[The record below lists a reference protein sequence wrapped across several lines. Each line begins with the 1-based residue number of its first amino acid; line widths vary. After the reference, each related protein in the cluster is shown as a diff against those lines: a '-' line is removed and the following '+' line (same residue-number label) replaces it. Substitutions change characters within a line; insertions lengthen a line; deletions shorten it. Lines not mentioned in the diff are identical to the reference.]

1 MKRFLLGAALAASAF
16 AAVSQPASPAVADYP
31 AKPMHMLL
39 PFSAGG
45 GGDVL
50 GRLLAERMG
59 KRLNQSIFVDNK
71 PGAAGTIGT
80 QTVAAAAPDGYTI
93 TIGGMSTHTL
103 APATYPKLPYDPV
116 KDFTAI
122 GRIGTSA
129 ILMVAAKDF
138 PANDIRQF
146 VAMARAKPGV
156 QYASW
161 GPAST
166 GHFCGEVLAQKAGVQ
181 LQHVPFKGASQIM
194 TDILG
199 GHIGVGFVDMATGTP
214 FVKDGRVKA
223 LGVCTQRSPS
233 LPDVAS
239 YKEQGI
245 DFDQTLGWVMYVPA
259 GVPKPIV
266 DKLSGAL
273 QATLK
278 EPEVKSKLLALGITA
293 DFLPGEEQMA
303 ANVRDIPVWRQ
314 IAVDAKLKVE

>member
-1 MKRFLLGAALAASAF
+1 MKTYVLGAVLAAAC
-16 AAVSQPASPAVADYP
+16 AVATAQPAAAPADYP
-31 AKPMHMLL
+31 SKPVHLLL

-59 KRLNQSIFVDNK
+59 KRLNQPFVVDNK

-80 QTVAAAAPDGYTI
+80 HTVATSPADGYTI

-103 APATYPKLPYDPV
+103 APATYPKLPYDPL
-116 KDFTAI
+116 KDFATI

-129 ILMVAAKDF
+129 IVMVAAKDF
-138 PANDIRQF
+138 PANDIKEF
-146 VAMARAKPGV
+146 VALAKAKPGV

-161 GPAST
+161 GPGST

-181 LQHVPFKGASQIM
+181 LTHVPFKGASQIM

-199 GHIGVGFVDMATGTP
+199 GHIGAGFVDMATGTP
-214 FVKDGRVKA
+214 FVKEGRVKA

-245 DFDQTLGWVMYVPA
+245 DFDKTLSWVMYAPA

-266 DKLSGAL
+266 DKLAAAL

-278 EPEVKSKLLALGITA
+278 EPEVVSKLVALGITA
-293 DFLPGEEQMA
+293 DYLPGAEQAA
-303 ANVRDIPVWRQ
+303 ANAIDIPIWRK
-314 IAVDAKLKVE
+314 IAQDANLKLE

>member
-1 MKRFLLGAALAASAF
+1 MKTYVLGAVLAAAC
-16 AAVSQPASPAVADYP
+16 AVATAQPAAAPADYP
-31 AKPMHMLL
+31 SKPVHLLL

-50 GRLLAERMG
+50 GRLLADRMG
-59 KRLNQSIFVDNK
+59 KRLNQPFVVDNK

-80 QTVAAAAPDGYTI
+80 HTVATSPADGYTI

-103 APATYPKLPYDPV
+103 APATYPKLPYDPL
-116 KDFTAI
+116 KDFATI

-129 ILMVAAKDF
+129 IVMVAAKDF
-138 PANDIRQF
+138 PANDIKEF
-146 VAMARAKPGV
+146 VALAKAKPGV

-161 GPAST
+161 GPGST

-181 LQHVPFKGASQIM
+181 LTHVPFKGASQIM

-214 FVKDGRVKA
+214 FVKEGRVKA

-245 DFDQTLGWVMYVPA
+245 DFDKTLSWVMYAPA

-266 DKLSGAL
+266 DKLAAAL

-278 EPEVKSKLLALGITA
+278 EPEVVSKLVALGITA
-293 DFLPGEEQMA
+293 DYLSGAEQAA
-303 ANVRDIPVWRQ
+303 ANVIDIPIWRK
-314 IAVDAKLKVE
+314 IAQDANLKLE

>member
-1 MKRFLLGAALAASAF
+1 MKTYVLGAVLAAAC
-16 AAVSQPASPAVADYP
+16 AVATAQPAAAPTDYP
-31 AKPMHMLL
+31 SKPVHLLL

-59 KRLNQSIFVDNK
+59 KRLNQPFVVDNK

-80 QTVAAAAPDGYTI
+80 HTVATSPADGYTI

-103 APATYPKLPYDPV
+103 APATYPKLPYDPL
-116 KDFTAI
+116 KDFATI

-129 ILMVAAKDF
+129 IVMVAAKDF
-138 PANDIRQF
+138 PGNDIKEF
-146 VAMARAKPGV
+146 VALAKAKPGV

-161 GPAST
+161 GPGST

-181 LQHVPFKGASQIM
+181 LTHVPFKGASQIM

-214 FVKDGRVKA
+214 FVKEGRVKA

-245 DFDQTLGWVMYVPA
+245 DFDKTLSWVMYAPA

-266 DKLSGAL
+266 DKLAAAL

-278 EPEVKSKLLALGITA
+278 EPEVVSKLVALGITA
-293 DFLPGEEQMA
+293 DYLSGAEQAA
-303 ANVRDIPVWRQ
+303 ANAIDIPIWRK
-314 IAVDAKLKVE
+314 IAQDANLKLE

>member
-1 MKRFLLGAALAASAF
+1 MKTYVLGAVLAAACAV
-16 AAVSQPASPAVADYP
+16 AAAQPVAATADYP
-31 AKPMHMLL
+31 SKPVHLLL

-50 GRLLAERMG
+50 GRLLADRMG
-59 KRLNQSIFVDNK
+59 KRLNQPFVVDNK

-80 QTVAAAAPDGYTI
+80 HTVATSPADGYTI

-103 APATYPKLPYDPV
+103 APATYPKLPYDPL
-116 KDFTAI
+116 KDFATI

-129 ILMVAAKDF
+129 IVMVAAKDF
-138 PANDIRQF
+138 PANDIKEF
-146 VAMARAKPGV
+146 VALAKSKPGV

-161 GPAST
+161 GPGST

-181 LQHVPFKGASQIM
+181 LTHVPFKGASQIM

-214 FVKDGRVKA
+214 FVKEGRVKA

-245 DFDQTLGWVMYVPA
+245 DFDKTLSWVMYAPA
-259 GVPKPIV
+259 GVPRPIL
-266 DKLSGAL
+266 DKLAAAL

-278 EPEVKSKLLALGITA
+278 EPEVVSKLVALGITA
-293 DFLPGEEQMA
+293 DYLSGVEQAA
-303 ANVRDIPVWRQ
+303 ANAVDIPIWRK
-314 IAVDAKLKVE
+314 IAQDANLKLE

>member
-1 MKRFLLGAALAASAF
+1 MKTYVLGAVLAAAC
-16 AAVSQPASPAVADYP
+16 AVATAQPAAAIADYP
-31 AKPMHMLL
+31 SRPVHLLL

-50 GRLLAERMG
+50 GRLLADRMG
-59 KRLNQSIFVDNK
+59 KRLNQPFVVDNK

-80 QTVAAAAPDGYTI
+80 HTVATSPADGYTI

-103 APATYPKLPYDPV
+103 APATYPKLPYDPL
-116 KDFTAI
+116 KDFATI

-129 ILMVAAKDF
+129 IVMVAAKDF
-138 PANDIRQF
+138 PANNIKEF
-146 VAMARAKPGV
+146 VALAKAKPGV

-161 GPAST
+161 GPGST

-181 LQHVPFKGASQIM
+181 LTHVPFKGASQIM

-214 FVKDGRVKA
+214 FVKEGRVKA

-245 DFDQTLGWVMYVPA
+245 DFDKTLSWVMYAPA
-259 GVPKPIV
+259 GVPRPIV
-266 DKLSGAL
+266 DKLAAAL

-278 EPEVKSKLLALGITA
+278 EPEVVSKLVALGITA
-293 DFLPGEEQMA
+293 DYLSGAEQAA
-303 ANVRDIPVWRQ
+303 ANAVDIPIWRK
-314 IAVDAKLKVE
+314 IAQDANLKLE

>member
-1 MKRFLLGAALAASAF
+1 MKTYVLGAVLAAACAVAAAQPAAASA
-16 AAVSQPASPAVADYP
+16 DYP
-31 AKPMHMLL
+31 NKPVHLLL

-50 GRLLAERMG
+50 GRILADRMG

-80 QTVAAAAPDGYTI
+80 HAVATSPADGYTI

-103 APATYPKLPYDPV
+103 APATYPKLPYDPL
-116 KDFTAI
+116 KDFATI

-129 ILMVAAKDF
+129 IVMVAAKDF
-138 PANDIRQF
+138 PANDIKEF
-146 VAMARAKPGV
+146 VALAKAKPGV

-161 GPAST
+161 GPGST

-181 LQHVPFKGASQIM
+181 LTHVPFKGASQIM

-214 FVKDGRVKA
+214 FVKEGRVKA

-245 DFDQTLGWVMYVPA
+245 DFDKTLSWVMYAPA

-266 DKLSGAL
+266 DKLAGAL

-278 EPEVKSKLLALGITA
+278 EPEVVSKLVALGITA
-293 DFLPGEEQMA
+293 DYLSGAEQA
-303 ANVRDIPVWRQ
+303 TANAIDIPIWRK
-314 IAVDAKLKVE
+314 IAQDANLKLE

>member
-1 MKRFLLGAALAASAF
+1 MKTYVLGAVLAAACAVV
-16 AAVSQPASPAVADYP
+16 AAQPATATADYP
-31 AKPMHMLL
+31 SKPVHLLL

-50 GRLLAERMG
+50 GRLLADRMG
-59 KRLNQSIFVDNK
+59 KRLNQPFVVDNK

-80 QTVAAAAPDGYTI
+80 HTVATSPADGYTI

-103 APATYPKLPYDPV
+103 APATYPKLPYDPL
-116 KDFTAI
+116 KDFATI

-129 ILMVAAKDF
+129 IVMVAAKDF
-138 PANDIRQF
+138 PANDIKEF
-146 VAMARAKPGV
+146 VALAKAKPGV

-161 GPAST
+161 GPGST

-181 LQHVPFKGASQIM
+181 LTHVPFKGASQIM

-214 FVKDGRVKA
+214 FVKEGRVKA

-245 DFDQTLGWVMYVPA
+245 DFDKKLSWVMYAPA

-266 DKLSGAL
+266 DKLAAAL

-278 EPEVKSKLLALGITA
+278 EPEVVSKLVALGITA
-293 DFLPGEEQMA
+293 DYLSGAEQAA
-303 ANVRDIPVWRQ
+303 ANAIDIPIWRK
-314 IAVDAKLKVE
+314 IAQDANLKLE

>member
-1 MKRFLLGAALAASAF
+1 MKTYVLGAVLAAACAV
-16 AAVSQPASPAVADYP
+16 AAAQPAVAPADYP
-31 AKPMHMLL
+31 SKPVHLLL

-50 GRLLAERMG
+50 GRLLADRMG
-59 KRLNQSIFVDNK
+59 KRLNQPFVVDNK

-80 QTVAAAAPDGYTI
+80 HTVATSPADGYTI

-103 APATYPKLPYDPV
+103 APATYPKLPYDPL
-116 KDFTAI
+116 KDFATI

-129 ILMVAAKDF
+129 IVMVAAKDF
-138 PANDIRQF
+138 PANDIKEF
-146 VAMARAKPGV
+146 VALAKAKPGV

-161 GPAST
+161 GPGST

-181 LQHVPFKGASQIM
+181 LTHVPFKGASQIM

-214 FVKDGRVKA
+214 FVKEGRVKA

-245 DFDQTLGWVMYVPA
+245 DFDKTLSWVMYAPA

-266 DKLSGAL
+266 DKLAAAL

-278 EPEVKSKLLALGITA
+278 EPEVVSKLVALGITA
-293 DFLPGEEQMA
+293 DYLSGAEQAA
-303 ANVRDIPVWRQ
+303 ANAIDIPIWRK
-314 IAVDAKLKVE
+314 IAQDANLKLE

>member
-1 MKRFLLGAALAASAF
+1 MKTYVLGAVLAAACAV
-16 AAVSQPASPAVADYP
+16 AAAQPAATPADYP
-31 AKPMHMLL
+31 SKPVHLLL

-50 GRLLAERMG
+50 GRILADRMG
-59 KRLNQSIFVDNK
+59 KRLNQPFVVDNK

-80 QTVAAAAPDGYTI
+80 HTVATSPADGYTI

-103 APATYPKLPYDPV
+103 APATYPKLPYDPL
-116 KDFTAI
+116 KDFATI

-129 ILMVAAKDF
+129 IVMVAAKDF
-138 PANDIRQF
+138 PANDIREF
-146 VAMARAKPGV
+146 VALAKAKPGV

-161 GPAST
+161 GPGST

-181 LQHVPFKGASQIM
+181 LTHVPFKGASQIM

-214 FVKDGRVKA
+214 FVKEGRVKA

-245 DFDQTLGWVMYVPA
+245 DFDKTLSWVMYAPA

-266 DKLSGAL
+266 DKLAAAL

-278 EPEVKSKLLALGITA
+278 EPEVVSKLVALGITA
-293 DFLPGEEQMA
+293 DYLSGAEQAA
-303 ANVRDIPVWRQ
+303 ANAIDIPIWRK
-314 IAVDAKLKVE
+314 IAQDANLKLE

>member
-1 MKRFLLGAALAASAF
+1 MKTYVLGAVLAAACAV
-16 AAVSQPASPAVADYP
+16 AAAQPAAAPADYP
-31 AKPMHMLL
+31 NKPVHLLL

-50 GRLLAERMG
+50 GRILADRMG
-59 KRLNQSIFVDNK
+59 KRLNQPFVVDNK

-80 QTVAAAAPDGYTI
+80 HTVATSPADGYTI

-103 APATYPKLPYDPV
+103 APATYPKLPYDPL
-116 KDFTAI
+116 KDFATI

-129 ILMVAAKDF
+129 IVMVAAKDF
-138 PANDIRQF
+138 PANDIKEF
-146 VAMARAKPGV
+146 VALAKAKPGV

-161 GPAST
+161 GPGST

-181 LQHVPFKGASQIM
+181 LTHVPFKGASQIM

-266 DKLSGAL
+266 EKLSGAL

-293 DFLPGEEQMA
+293 DFLSGEEQMA

-314 IAVDAKLKVE
+314 IAIDAKLKVE

>member
-1 MKRFLLGAALAASAF
+1 MKTYVLGAVLAAAC
-16 AAVSQPASPAVADYP
+16 AVATAQPAAAPADYP
-31 AKPMHMLL
+31 SKPVHLLL

-59 KRLNQSIFVDNK
+59 KRLNQPFVVDNK

-80 QTVAAAAPDGYTI
+80 HTVATSPADGYTI

-103 APATYPKLPYDPV
+103 APATYPKLPYDPL
-116 KDFTAI
+116 KDFATI

-129 ILMVAAKDF
+129 IVMVAAKDF
-138 PANDIRQF
+138 PANDIKEF
-146 VAMARAKPGV
+146 VALAKAKPGV

-161 GPAST
+161 GPGST

-181 LQHVPFKGASQIM
+181 LTHVPFKGASQIM

-214 FVKDGRVKA
+214 FVKEGRVKA

-245 DFDQTLGWVMYVPA
+245 DFDKTLSWVMYAPA

-266 DKLSGAL
+266 DKLATAL

-278 EPEVKSKLLALGITA
+278 EPEVVSKLVALGITA
-293 DFLPGEEQMA
+293 DYLSGAEQAA
-303 ANVRDIPVWRQ
+303 ANAIDIPIWRK
-314 IAVDAKLKVE
+314 IAQDANLKLE

>member
-1 MKRFLLGAALAASAF
+1 MKTYVLGAVLAAACAV
-16 AAVSQPASPAVADYP
+16 AAAQPAAAPADYP
-31 AKPMHMLL
+31 SKPVHLLL

-50 GRLLAERMG
+50 GRILADRMG
-59 KRLNQSIFVDNK
+59 KRLNQPFVVDNK

-80 QTVAAAAPDGYTI
+80 HTVATSPADGYTI

-103 APATYPKLPYDPV
+103 APATYPKLPYDPL
-116 KDFTAI
+116 KDFATI

-129 ILMVAAKDF
+129 IVMVAAKDF
-138 PANDIRQF
+138 PANDIREF
-146 VAMARAKPGV
+146 VALAKAKPGV

-161 GPAST
+161 GPGST

-181 LQHVPFKGASQIM
+181 LTHVPFKGASQIM

-214 FVKDGRVKA
+214 FVKEGRVKA

-245 DFDQTLGWVMYVPA
+245 DFDKTLSWVMYAPA

-266 DKLSGAL
+266 DKLAAAL

-278 EPEVKSKLLALGITA
+278 EPEVVSKLVALGITA
-293 DFLPGEEQMA
+293 DYLSGAEQAA
-303 ANVRDIPVWRQ
+303 ANAIDIPIWRK
-314 IAVDAKLKVE
+314 IAQDANLKLE

>member
-1 MKRFLLGAALAASAF
+1 MKTYVFGAVLAAACAV
-16 AAVSQPASPAVADYP
+16 AAAQPAATPADYP
-31 AKPMHMLL
+31 SKPVHLLL

-50 GRLLAERMG
+50 GRILADRMG
-59 KRLNQSIFVDNK
+59 KRLNQPFVVDNK

-80 QTVAAAAPDGYTI
+80 HTVATSPADGYTI

-103 APATYPKLPYDPV
+103 APATYPKLPYDPL
-116 KDFTAI
+116 KDFATI

-129 ILMVAAKDF
+129 IVMVAAKDF
-138 PANDIRQF
+138 PANDIKEF
-146 VAMARAKPGV
+146 VALAKAKPGV

-161 GPAST
+161 GPGST

-181 LQHVPFKGASQIM
+181 LTHVPFKGASQIM

-214 FVKDGRVKA
+214 FVKEGRVKA

-245 DFDQTLGWVMYVPA
+245 DFDKTLSWVMYAPA
-259 GVPKPIV
+259 GVPRPIV
-266 DKLSGAL
+266 DKLAAAL

-278 EPEVKSKLLALGITA
+278 EPEVVSKLVALGITA
-293 DFLPGEEQMA
+293 DYLSGAEQAA
-303 ANVRDIPVWRQ
+303 ANAIDIPIWRK
-314 IAVDAKLKVE
+314 IAQDANLKLE

>member
-1 MKRFLLGAALAASAF
+1 MKTYVLGAVLAAAC
-16 AAVSQPASPAVADYP
+16 AVATAQPAAATADYP
-31 AKPMHMLL
+31 SKPVHLLL

-50 GRLLAERMG
+50 GRLLADRMG
-59 KRLNQSIFVDNK
+59 KRLNQPFVVDNK

-80 QTVAAAAPDGYTI
+80 HTVATSPADGYTI

-103 APATYPKLPYDPV
+103 APATYPKLPYDPL
-116 KDFTAI
+116 KDFATI

-129 ILMVAAKDF
+129 IVMVAAKDF
-138 PANDIRQF
+138 PANDIREF
-146 VAMARAKPGV
+146 VALAKAKPGV

-161 GPAST
+161 GPGST

-181 LQHVPFKGASQIM
+181 LTHVPFKGASQIM

-214 FVKDGRVKA
+214 FVKEGRVKA

-245 DFDQTLGWVMYVPA
+245 DFDKTLSWVMYAPASVPR
-259 GVPKPIV
+259 PIV
-266 DKLSGAL
+266 DKLAAAL

-278 EPEVKSKLLALGITA
+278 EPEVVSKLVALGITA
-293 DFLPGEEQMA
+293 DYLSGAEQAA
-303 ANVRDIPVWRQ
+303 ANAIDIPIWRK
-314 IAVDAKLKVE
+314 IAQDANLKLE

>member
-1 MKRFLLGAALAASAF
+1 MKTYVLGAVLAAAC
-16 AAVSQPASPAVADYP
+16 AVATAQPAAATADYP
-31 AKPMHMLL
+31 SKPVHLLL

-59 KRLNQSIFVDNK
+59 KRLNQPFVVDNK

-80 QTVAAAAPDGYTI
+80 HTVATSPADGYTI

-103 APATYPKLPYDPV
+103 APATYPKLPYDPL
-116 KDFTAI
+116 KDFATI

-129 ILMVAAKDF
+129 IVMVAAKDF
-138 PANDIRQF
+138 PANDIKEF
-146 VAMARAKPGV
+146 VALAKAKPGV

-161 GPAST
+161 GPGST

-181 LQHVPFKGASQIM
+181 LTHVPFKGASQIM

-214 FVKDGRVKA
+214 FVKEGRVKA

-245 DFDQTLGWVMYVPA
+245 DFDKTLSWVMYAPA

-266 DKLSGAL
+266 DKLAAAL

-278 EPEVKSKLLALGITA
+278 EPEVVSKLVALGITA
-293 DFLPGEEQMA
+293 DYLSGAEQAA
-303 ANVRDIPVWRQ
+303 ANAIDIPIWRK
-314 IAVDAKLKVE
+314 IAQDANLKLE

>member
-1 MKRFLLGAALAASAF
+1 MKTYVLGAVLAAACAV
-16 AAVSQPASPAVADYP
+16 AAAQPAAAPADYP
-31 AKPMHMLL
+31 SKPVHLLL

-50 GRLLAERMG
+50 GRLLADRMG
-59 KRLNQSIFVDNK
+59 KRLNQPFVVDNK

-80 QTVAAAAPDGYTI
+80 HTVATSPADGYTI

-103 APATYPKLPYDPV
+103 APATYPKLPYDPL
-116 KDFTAI
+116 KDFATI

-129 ILMVAAKDF
+129 IVMVAAKGF
-138 PANDIRQF
+138 PANDIKEF
-146 VAMARAKPGV
+146 VALAKAKPGV

-161 GPAST
+161 GPGST

-181 LQHVPFKGASQIM
+181 LTHVHFKGASQIM

-214 FVKDGRVKA
+214 FVKEGRVKA

-245 DFDQTLGWVMYVPA
+245 DFDKTLSWVMYAPA

-266 DKLSGAL
+266 DKLAAAL

-278 EPEVKSKLLALGITA
+278 EPEVVSKLVALGITA
-293 DFLPGEEQMA
+293 DYLSGAEQAA
-303 ANVRDIPVWRQ
+303 ANAIDIPIWRK
-314 IAVDAKLKVE
+314 IAQDANLKLE

>member
-1 MKRFLLGAALAASAF
+1 MKTYVLGAVLAAAC
-16 AAVSQPASPAVADYP
+16 AVATAQPAAAPADYP
-31 AKPMHMLL
+31 SKPVHLLL

-50 GRLLAERMG
+50 GRLLADRMG
-59 KRLNQSIFVDNK
+59 KRLNQPFVVDNK

-80 QTVAAAAPDGYTI
+80 HTVATSPADGYTI

-103 APATYPKLPYDPV
+103 APATYPKLPYDPL
-116 KDFTAI
+116 KDFATI

-129 ILMVAAKDF
+129 IVMVAAKDF
-138 PANDIRQF
+138 PANDIKEF
-146 VAMARAKPGV
+146 VALAKAKPGV

-161 GPAST
+161 GPGST

-181 LQHVPFKGASQIM
+181 LTHVPFKGASQIM

-214 FVKDGRVKA
+214 FVKEGRVKA

-245 DFDQTLGWVMYVPA
+245 DFDKTLSWVMYAPA

-266 DKLSGAL
+266 DKLAAAL

-278 EPEVKSKLLALGITA
+278 EPEVVSKLVALGITA
-293 DFLPGEEQMA
+293 DYLSGAEQAA
-303 ANVRDIPVWRQ
+303 ANAIDIPIWRK
-314 IAVDAKLKVE
+314 IAQDANLKLE

>member
-1 MKRFLLGAALAASAF
+1 MKTYVLGAVLAAACAV
-16 AAVSQPASPAVADYP
+16 AAAQPAAAPADYP
-31 AKPMHMLL
+31 SKPVHLLL

-50 GRLLAERMG
+50 GRLLADRMG
-59 KRLNQSIFVDNK
+59 KRLNQPFVVDNK

-80 QTVAAAAPDGYTI
+80 HTVATSPADGYTI

-103 APATYPKLPYDPV
+103 APATYPKLPYDPL
-116 KDFTAI
+116 KDFATI

-129 ILMVAAKDF
+129 IVMVAAKDF
-138 PANDIRQF
+138 PANDIKEF
-146 VAMARAKPGV
+146 VALAKAKPGV

-161 GPAST
+161 GPGST

-181 LQHVPFKGASQIM
+181 LTHVPFKGASQIM

-214 FVKDGRVKA
+214 FVKEGRVKA

-245 DFDQTLGWVMYVPA
+245 DFDKTLSWVMYAPA

-266 DKLSGAL
+266 DKLAAAL

-278 EPEVKSKLLALGITA
+278 EPEVVSKLVALGITA
-293 DFLPGEEQMA
+293 DYLSGAEQAA
-303 ANVRDIPVWRQ
+303 ANAIDIPIWRK
-314 IAVDAKLKVE
+314 IAQDANLKPE

>member
-1 MKRFLLGAALAASAF
+1 MKTYVLGAVLAAAC
-16 AAVSQPASPAVADYP
+16 AVATAQPAAAPADYP
-31 AKPMHMLL
+31 SKPVHLLL

-50 GRLLAERMG
+50 GRLLADRMG
-59 KRLNQSIFVDNK
+59 KRLNQPFVVDNK

-80 QTVAAAAPDGYTI
+80 HTVATSPADGYTI

-103 APATYPKLPYDPV
+103 APATYPKLPYDPL
-116 KDFTAI
+116 KDFATI

-129 ILMVAAKDF
+129 IVMVAAKDF
-138 PANDIRQF
+138 PANDIKEF
-146 VAMARAKPGV
+146 VALAKAKPGV

-161 GPAST
+161 GPGST

-181 LQHVPFKGASQIM
+181 LTHVPFKGASQIM

-214 FVKDGRVKA
+214 FVKEGRVKA

-245 DFDQTLGWVMYVPA
+245 DFDKTLSWVMYAPA

-266 DKLSGAL
+266 DKLAAAL

-278 EPEVKSKLLALGITA
+278 ELEVVSKLVALGITA
-293 DFLPGEEQMA
+293 DYLSGAEQAA
-303 ANVRDIPVWRQ
+303 ANAIDIPIWRK
-314 IAVDAKLKVE
+314 IAQDANLKLE

>member
-1 MKRFLLGAALAASAF
+1 MKTYVLGAVLAAAC
-16 AAVSQPASPAVADYP
+16 AVATAQPAAAIADYP
-31 AKPMHMLL
+31 SKPVHLLL

-50 GRLLAERMG
+50 GRLLADRMG
-59 KRLNQSIFVDNK
+59 KRLNQPFVVDNK

-80 QTVAAAAPDGYTI
+80 HTVATSPADGYTI

-103 APATYPKLPYDPV
+103 APATYPKLPYDPL
-116 KDFTAI
+116 KDFATI

-129 ILMVAAKDF
+129 IVMVAAKDF
-138 PANDIRQF
+138 PANDIREF
-146 VAMARAKPGV
+146 VALAKAKPGV

-161 GPAST
+161 GPGST

-181 LQHVPFKGASQIM
+181 LTHVPFKGASQIM

-214 FVKDGRVKA
+214 FVKEGRVKA

-245 DFDQTLGWVMYVPA
+245 DFDKTLSWVMYAPASVPR
-259 GVPKPIV
+259 PIV
-266 DKLSGAL
+266 DKLAAAL

-278 EPEVKSKLLALGITA
+278 EPEVVSKLVALGITA
-293 DFLPGEEQMA
+293 DYLSGAEQAA
-303 ANVRDIPVWRQ
+303 ANAIDIPIWRK
-314 IAVDAKLKVE
+314 IAQDANLKLE

>member
-1 MKRFLLGAALAASAF
+1 MKTYVLGAVLAAACAV
-16 AAVSQPASPAVADYP
+16 AAAQPAAAPADYP
-31 AKPMHMLL
+31 SKPVHLLL

-59 KRLNQSIFVDNK
+59 KRLNQPFVVDNK

-80 QTVAAAAPDGYTI
+80 HTVATSPADGYTI

-103 APATYPKLPYDPV
+103 APATYPKLPYDPL
-116 KDFTAI
+116 KDFATI

-129 ILMVAAKDF
+129 IVMVAAKDF
-138 PANDIRQF
+138 PANDIKEF
-146 VAMARAKPGV
+146 VALAKAKPGV

-161 GPAST
+161 GPGST

-181 LQHVPFKGASQIM
+181 LTHVPFKGASQIM

-214 FVKDGRVKA
+214 FVKEGRVKA

-245 DFDQTLGWVMYVPA
+245 DFDKTLSWVMYAPA

-266 DKLSGAL
+266 DKLAAAL

-278 EPEVKSKLLALGITA
+278 EPEVVSKLVALGITA
-293 DFLPGEEQMA
+293 DYLSGAEQAA
-303 ANVRDIPVWRQ
+303 ANAIDIPIWRK
-314 IAVDAKLKVE
+314 IAQDANLKLE

>member
-1 MKRFLLGAALAASAF
+1 MKTYVLGAVLAAACAV
-16 AAVSQPASPAVADYP
+16 AAAQPAAAPADYP
-31 AKPMHMLL
+31 SKPVHLLL

-50 GRLLAERMG
+50 GRLLADRMG
-59 KRLNQSIFVDNK
+59 KRLNQPFVVDNK

-80 QTVAAAAPDGYTI
+80 HTVATSPADGYTI

-103 APATYPKLPYDPV
+103 APATYPKLPYDPL
-116 KDFTAI
+116 KDFATI

-129 ILMVAAKDF
+129 IVMVAAKGF
-138 PANDIRQF
+138 PANDIKEF
-146 VAMARAKPGV
+146 VALAKAKPGV

-161 GPAST
+161 GPGST

-181 LQHVPFKGASQIM
+181 LTHVPFKGASQIM

-214 FVKDGRVKA
+214 FVKEGRVKA

-245 DFDQTLGWVMYVPA
+245 DFDKTLSWVMYAPA

-266 DKLSGAL
+266 DKLAAAL

-278 EPEVKSKLLALGITA
+278 EPEVVSKLVALGITA
-293 DFLPGEEQMA
+293 DYLSGAEQAA
-303 ANVRDIPVWRQ
+303 ANAIDIPIWRK
-314 IAVDAKLKVE
+314 IAQDANLKLE

>member
-1 MKRFLLGAALAASAF
+1 MKTYVLGAVLAAACAV
-16 AAVSQPASPAVADYP
+16 AAAQPATATADYP
-31 AKPMHMLL
+31 SKPVHLLL

-50 GRLLAERMG
+50 GRILADRMG
-59 KRLNQSIFVDNK
+59 KRLNQPFVVDNK

-80 QTVAAAAPDGYTI
+80 HTVATSPADGYTI

-103 APATYPKLPYDPV
+103 APATYPKLPYDPL
-116 KDFTAI
+116 KDFATI

-129 ILMVAAKDF
+129 IVMVAAKDF
-138 PANDIRQF
+138 PANDIREF
-146 VAMARAKPGV
+146 VALAKAKPGV

-161 GPAST
+161 GPGST
-166 GHFCGEVLAQKAGVQ
+166 GHFCGEVMAQKAGVQ
-181 LQHVPFKGASQIM
+181 LTHVPFKGASQIM

-214 FVKDGRVKA
+214 FVKEGRVKA

-245 DFDQTLGWVMYVPA
+245 DFDKTLSWVMYAPA

-266 DKLSGAL
+266 DKLAGAL

-278 EPEVKSKLLALGITA
+278 EPEVVSKLVALGITA
-293 DFLPGEEQMA
+293 DYLSGAEQAA
-303 ANVRDIPVWRQ
+303 ANAIDIPIWRK
-314 IAVDAKLKVE
+314 IAQDANLKLE

>member
-1 MKRFLLGAALAASAF
+1 MKTYVLGAVLAAACAV
-16 AAVSQPASPAVADYP
+16 AAAQPAAATADYP
-31 AKPMHMLL
+31 SKPVHLLL

-50 GRLLAERMG
+50 GRLLADRMG
-59 KRLNQSIFVDNK
+59 KRLNQPFVVDNK

-80 QTVAAAAPDGYTI
+80 HTVATSPADGYTI

-103 APATYPKLPYDPV
+103 APATYPKLPYDPL
-116 KDFTAI
+116 KDFATI

-129 ILMVAAKDF
+129 IVMVAAKDF
-138 PANDIRQF
+138 PANDIKEF
-146 VAMARAKPGV
+146 VALAKAKPGV

-161 GPAST
+161 GPGST

-181 LQHVPFKGASQIM
+181 LTHVPFKGASQIM

-214 FVKDGRVKA
+214 FVKEGRVKA

-245 DFDQTLGWVMYVPA
+245 DFDKTLSWVMYAPA

-266 DKLSGAL
+266 DKLAAAL

-278 EPEVKSKLLALGITA
+278 EPEVVSKLVALGITA
-293 DFLPGEEQMA
+293 DYLSGAEQAA
-303 ANVRDIPVWRQ
+303 ANAIDIPIWRK
-314 IAVDAKLKVE
+314 IAQDANLKLE

>member
-1 MKRFLLGAALAASAF
+1 MKKYVVGAVLAAAC
-16 AAVSQPASPAVADYP
+16 AAAAAQPAAAPADYP
-31 AKPMHMLL
+31 NKPVHLLL

-50 GRLLAERMG
+50 GRILADRMG
-59 KRLNQSIFVDNK
+59 KRLNQPFVVDNK

-80 QTVAAAAPDGYTI
+80 HTVATSPADGYTI

-103 APATYPKLPYDPV
+103 APATYPKLPYDPL
-116 KDFTAI
+116 KDFATI

-129 ILMVAAKDF
+129 IVMVAAKDF
-138 PANDIRQF
+138 PANDIKEF
-146 VAMARAKPGV
+146 VALAKAKPGV

-161 GPAST
+161 GPGST

-181 LQHVPFKGASQIM
+181 LTHVPFKGASQIM

-214 FVKDGRVKA
+214 FVKEGRVKA

-245 DFDQTLGWVMYVPA
+245 DFDKTLSWVMYAPA

-266 DKLSGAL
+266 DKLAAAL

-278 EPEVKSKLLALGITA
+278 EPEVVSKLVALGITA
-293 DFLPGEEQMA
+293 DYLSGAEQAA
-303 ANVRDIPVWRQ
+303 ANAIDIPIWRK
-314 IAVDAKLKVE
+314 IAQDANLKLE

>member
-1 MKRFLLGAALAASAF
+1 MKTYVLGAVLAAACAV
-16 AAVSQPASPAVADYP
+16 AAAQPAATPADYP
-31 AKPMHMLL
+31 SKPVHLLL

-50 GRLLAERMG
+50 GRILADRMG
-59 KRLNQSIFVDNK
+59 KRLNQPFVVDNK

-80 QTVAAAAPDGYTI
+80 HTVATSPADGYTI

-103 APATYPKLPYDPV
+103 APATYPKLPYDPL
-116 KDFTAI
+116 KDFATI

-129 ILMVAAKDF
+129 IVMVAAKDF
-138 PANDIRQF
+138 PANDIKEF
-146 VAMARAKPGV
+146 VAMAKAKPGV

-161 GPAST
+161 GPGST

-181 LQHVPFKGASQIM
+181 LTHVPFKGASQIM

-214 FVKDGRVKA
+214 FVKEGRVKA

-245 DFDQTLGWVMYVPA
+245 DFDKTLSWVMYAPA
-259 GVPKPIV
+259 GVPRPIV
-266 DKLSGAL
+266 DKLAAAL

-278 EPEVKSKLLALGITA
+278 EPEVVSKLVALGITA
-293 DFLPGEEQMA
+293 DYLSGAEQAA
-303 ANVRDIPVWRQ
+303 ANAIDIPIWRK
-314 IAVDAKLKVE
+314 IAQDANLKLE

>member
-1 MKRFLLGAALAASAF
+1 MKTYVLGAVLAAAC
-16 AAVSQPASPAVADYP
+16 AVATAQPAAAIADYP
-31 AKPMHMLL
+31 SKPVHLLL

-50 GRLLAERMG
+50 GRLLADRMG
-59 KRLNQSIFVDNK
+59 KRLNQPFVVDNK

-80 QTVAAAAPDGYTI
+80 HTVATSPADGYTI

-103 APATYPKLPYDPV
+103 APATYPKLPYDPL
-116 KDFTAI
+116 KDFATI

-129 ILMVAAKDF
+129 IVMVAAKDF
-138 PANDIRQF
+138 PANDIREF
-146 VAMARAKPGV
+146 VALAKAKPGV

-161 GPAST
+161 GPGST

-181 LQHVPFKGASQIM
+181 LTHVPFKGASQIM

-214 FVKDGRVKA
+214 FVKEGRVKA

-245 DFDQTLGWVMYVPA
+245 DFDKTLSWVMYAPA
-259 GVPKPIV
+259 GVPRPIV
-266 DKLSGAL
+266 DKLAAAL

-278 EPEVKSKLLALGITA
+278 EPEVVSKLVALGITA
-293 DFLPGEEQMA
+293 DYLSGAEQAA
-303 ANVRDIPVWRQ
+303 ANAIDIPIWRK
-314 IAVDAKLKVE
+314 IAQDANLKLE

>member
-1 MKRFLLGAALAASAF
+1 MKTYVLGAVLAAACAV
-16 AAVSQPASPAVADYP
+16 AAAQPAAAPADYP
-31 AKPMHMLL
+31 SKPVHLLL

-50 GRLLAERMG
+50 GRLLADRMG
-59 KRLNQSIFVDNK
+59 KRLNQPFVVDNK

-80 QTVAAAAPDGYTI
+80 HTVATSPADGYTI

-103 APATYPKLPYDPV
+103 APATYPKLPYDPP
-116 KDFTAI
+116 
-122 GRIGTSA
+122 
-129 ILMVAAKDF
+129 KDF
-138 PANDIRQF
+138 PANDIKEF
-146 VAMARAKPGV
+146 VALAKAKPGV

-161 GPAST
+161 GPGST

-181 LQHVPFKGASQIM
+181 LTHVPFKGASQIM

-214 FVKDGRVKA
+214 FVKEGRVKA

-245 DFDQTLGWVMYVPA
+245 DFDKTLSWVMYAPA

-266 DKLSGAL
+266 DKLAAAL

-278 EPEVKSKLLALGITA
+278 EPEVVSKLVALGITA
-293 DFLPGEEQMA
+293 DYLSGAEQAA
-303 ANVRDIPVWRQ
+303 ANAIDIPIWRK
-314 IAVDAKLKVE
+314 IAQDANLKLE

>member
-1 MKRFLLGAALAASAF
+1 MKTYVLGAVLAAACAV
-16 AAVSQPASPAVADYP
+16 AAAQPAAAPADYP
-31 AKPMHMLL
+31 NKPVHLLL

-50 GRLLAERMG
+50 GRILADRMG
-59 KRLNQSIFVDNK
+59 KRLNQSIVVENK

-80 QTVAAAAPDGYTI
+80 HTVATSPADGYTI

-103 APATYPKLPYDPV
+103 APATYPKLPYDPL
-116 KDFTAI
+116 KDFATI

-129 ILMVAAKDF
+129 IVMVAAKDF
-138 PANDIRQF
+138 PANDIKEF
-146 VAMARAKPGV
+146 VAMAKAKPGV

-161 GPAST
+161 GPGST

-181 LQHVPFKGASQIM
+181 LTHVPFKGASQIM

-245 DFDQTLGWVMYVPA
+245 DFDKTLSWVMYAPA

-266 DKLSGAL
+266 DKLAAAL

-278 EPEVKSKLLALGITA
+278 EPEVVSKLVALGITA
-293 DFLPGEEQMA
+293 DYLSGSEQAA
-303 ANVRDIPVWRQ
+303 ANAIDIPIWRK
-314 IAVDAKLKVE
+314 IAQDANLKIE